1 MKFIKLLPASFL
13 AIPFIL
19 ELNAQIDCCGL
30 AVGKAIKS
38 PSVQK
43 FVPRN
48 QNFGSRTSA
57 FVSPPSKPSLSRT
70 AKPSSFSP
78 QVNRQNFSSKTQV
91 FKPGKVSSS
100 SFVSNARTR
109 YCGGR
114 VFRPGVSIPSSLTS
128 QASATQFGV
137 NRPGVS
143 SPSSSVQSASSPL
156 VVYYMERPI
165 KSIRVSSVPDIQRW
179 ESALRENM
187 ALNGRNKG
195 KVDELLGRIRN
206 YYGDQS
212 IEAKD
217 YSPNGKGYAP
227 SKSTRDLAESRIERT
242 VKSMADFYKKS
253 GNPEMD
259 PSKSAGGDG
268 FLKGKLSFVNTEL
281 DKLGKPRVSLEE
293 LKQVISSQMTGAVSP
308 VAPLEPFG
316 APEKPVR
323 EAPAEEPVWDEN
335 SVKER
340 VKEHYLAFA
349 GWLVLK
355 GKKFPSL
362 DPEVDE
368 KTMKTFD
375 DVNDELRKIGK
386 FESLTIFREKTI
398 AYLEDIEDGQ
408 IGKPFVPLAEKN
420 ASPESEEIHNKAE
433 KGLPSPF
440 VGKRSGDPFA
450 KRTTVSSHLPLH
462 TGRVLPGKAWD
473 SVSQVTRSNSSKADA
488 RAGTSRSFMTP
499 SDSSLPGKSWD
510 YSGTVN
516 QNGQSMR
523 IIRSELNNLPG
534 TPI

>member
-19 ELNAQIDCCGL
+19 QLNAQIDCCGL

-38 PSVQK
+38 PTVQK

-48 QNFGSRTSA
+48 QNFGLRTPA
-57 FVSPPSKPSLSRT
+57 LVSPPSQPSLCRT
-70 AKPSSFSP
+70 AKASGFSP
-78 QVNRQNFSSKTQV
+78 QVKRQNFSSRTQV
-91 FKPGKVSSS
+91 FKPGKVSPS
-100 SFVSNARTR
+100 SFVSNTRKR

-114 VFRPGVSIPSSLTS
+114 VSRPS
-128 QASATQFGV
+128 
-137 NRPGVS
+137 VS
-143 SPSSSVQSASSPL
+143 SPSSSVQPVPSSL
-156 VVYYMERPI
+156 VVYYPERPI
-165 KSIRVSSVPDIQRW
+165 KSIRISSVPDIQRW
-179 ESALRENM
+179 ENALRKNM

-206 YYGDQS
+206 HYGDQS

-217 YSPNGKGYAP
+217 YSSGGKGYAP

-242 VKSMADFYKKS
+242 VKSMADFYEKS

-293 LKQVISSQMTGAVSP
+293 LKQVISSQMTGAVTP
-308 VAPLEPFG
+308 VDPFK
-316 APEKPVR
+316 AAEKPVR
-323 EAPAEEPVWDEN
+323 DAPAEEPFWDEN

-340 VKEHYLAFA
+340 VKDHYLAFA
-349 GWLVLK
+349 GWLLQTE
-355 GKKFPSL
+355 KKFPSL

-375 DVNDELRKIGK
+375 VVNDELRKIGK

-408 IGKPFVPLAEKN
+408 IGRPFVPLAEKN
-420 ASPESEEIHNKAE
+420 TPPEPEKINNKAE
-433 KGLPSPF
+433 RGAPSSF
-440 VGKRSGDPFA
+440 VGKRLGDPFA
-450 KRTTVSSHLPLH
+450 KGTSVSSHLPLY
-462 TGRVLPGKAWD
+462 TGRVLPGKAWE
-473 SVSQVTRSNSSKADA
+473 SVSPVPRSNSLNADD
-488 RAGTSRSFMTP
+488 RTGTNRSFMTP

-510 YSGTVN
+510 FSSTVN

>member
-30 AVGKAIKS
+30 AVGTAIKS
-38 PSVQK
+38 PTVQK
-43 FVPRN
+43 FVSRN
-48 QNFGSRTSA
+48 QNFVSRTPSI
-57 FVSPPSKPSLSRT
+57 VSPPSKPSPLRP
-70 AKPSSFSP
+70 AKASSFSP
-78 QVNRQNFSSKTQV
+78 QVNRQNFSSSTQV

-100 SFVSNARTR
+100 SFVFNARKR
-109 YCGGR
+109 YCVGR
-114 VFRPGVSIPSSLTS
+114 VSRPGVSIPSSPMPQAQASQFGVNRPGVSIPSSL
-128 QASATQFGV
+128 
-137 NRPGVS
+137 
-143 SPSSSVQSASSPL
+143 VQPAPAPL
-156 VVYYMERPI
+156 LVYYVERPI

-179 ESALRENM
+179 ESALRKNM

-206 YYGDQS
+206 HYGDQS

-217 YSPNGKGYAP
+217 YSPSGKGYAP

-242 VKSMADFYKKS
+242 IKSMADFYEKS

-308 VAPLEPFG
+308 VEPFK
-316 APEKPVR
+316 ALEKPVR
-323 EAPAEEPVWDEN
+323 EAPAERPVWDEN
-335 SVKER
+335 SVRER

-349 GWLVLK
+349 GWLVQK
-355 GKKFPSL
+355 EKKFPSL

-375 DVNDELRKIGK
+375 VVNEELRKIGK

-420 ASPESEEIHNKAE
+420 TPPESEEIHDKAE
-433 KGLPSPF
+433 KGLPSSF
-440 VGKRSGDPFA
+440 VGKHSVDPFA

-462 TGRVLPGKAWD
+462 TGRVLPGKAWG
-473 SVSQVTRSNSSKADA
+473 SVSPVTRSHSSNADA
-488 RAGTSRSFMTP
+488 RTGTNRSFMTP

-510 YSGTVN
+510 FSGPVN

>member
-1 MKFIKLLPASFL
+1 MCKYTKYTRTPIMKFIKLLPASFL

-19 ELNAQIDCCGL
+19 QLNAQIDCCGL
-30 AVGKAIKS
+30 AVGTVIKS
-38 PSVQK
+38 PTVQK

-48 QNFGSRTSA
+48 QNFGSRTPA
-57 FVSPPSKPSLSRT
+57 LVSPPSQPSLSRT
-70 AKPSSFSP
+70 AKASGFSP
-78 QVNRQNFSSKTQV
+78 QVKRQNFSSRTQV
-91 FKPGKVSSS
+91 FKPGNVSPS
-100 SFVSNARTR
+100 SFVSNARKT

-114 VFRPGVSIPSSLTS
+114 VSRPSVSIPSS
-128 QASATQFGV
+128 
-137 NRPGVS
+137 
-143 SPSSSVQSASSPL
+143 SVQPVPSPL
-156 VVYYMERPI
+156 VVYYTERPI
-165 KSIRVSSVPDIQRW
+165 KSIRISSVSDIQRW
-179 ESALRENM
+179 ENALRKSM

-206 YYGDQS
+206 HYGDQS

-217 YSPNGKGYAP
+217 YSSGGKGYAP

-293 LKQVISSQMTGAVSP
+293 LKQVISLQMTGV
-308 VAPLEPFG
+308 VAPVDPVEPFG
-316 APEKPVR
+316 ASDKLVQ
-323 EAPAEEPVWDEN
+323 EATLEEPVWYEN
-335 SVKER
+335 TVKER

-349 GWLVLK
+349 GWLIQTE
-355 GKKFPSL
+355 KKFPSL

-375 DVNDELRKIGK
+375 FVNDELRKIGK

-408 IGKPFVPLAEKN
+408 IGRPFVPFAEKN
-420 ASPESEEIHNKAE
+420 TPPEPEKIHNKAE
-433 KGLPSPF
+433 RGLPSSF
-440 VGKRSGDPFA
+440 VGKRLGDPFA
-450 KRTTVSSHLPLH
+450 KRTSVSSRLPLH
-462 TGRVLPGKAWD
+462 TGRVLPGKAWE
-473 SVSQVTRSNSSKADA
+473 SVSPVPRSNPSNADD
-488 RAGTSRSFMTP
+488 RTGTNRSFMTP

-510 YSGTVN
+510 FSSTVN